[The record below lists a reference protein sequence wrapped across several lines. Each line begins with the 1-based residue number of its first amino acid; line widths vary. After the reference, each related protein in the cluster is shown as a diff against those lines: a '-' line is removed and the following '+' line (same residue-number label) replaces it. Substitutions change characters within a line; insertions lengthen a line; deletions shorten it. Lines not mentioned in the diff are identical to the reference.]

1 MKRNEGH
8 LVIQY
13 AIVGCGHIAEKHV
26 QAIEAV
32 EGAELTAVCDQ
43 DPRRLEPF
51 AAKGIQSF
59 TDMAEMLASASVD
72 VVNICTPSGLHA
84 ALAIQAA
91 HAGKHVVVEKPIALT
106 LEDADVIL
114 QACERNGVQL
124 AVVHPN
130 RFRPAMRELRRRV
143 DEGAFGAFSHA
154 NATVRWNRN
163 QKYYE
168 QAPWRGT
175 RAMDGGVLMNQAIHN
190 LDLMLWLM
198 GEVEEVSSYQATRF
212 RDIEAEDVSVSVLRF
227 ASGALG
233 VIEAAVTLYP
243 RNFEES
249 LALFGETGTAVV
261 SGTTANWI
269 KAWKFADKT
278 DGESEE
284 TIRRINDDPWGV
296 SGHQAIIRDMTT
308 AVREGR
314 KPVVSGKDGRKAL
327 ELVIA
332 CQRAA
337 DLGRPVYISELRQE
351 GGVRR

>member
-1 MKRNEGH
+1 M
-8 LVIQY
+8 VQY
-13 AIVGCGHIAEKHV
+13 AIVGCGHIANKHV
-26 QAIEAV
+26 EAIEAA
-32 EGAELTAVCDQ
+32 EGAKLSAVCDR

-51 AAKGIQSF
+51 AAKGIHSF
-59 TDMAEMLASASVD
+59 TDMERMITSVTVD

-84 ALAIQAA
+84 PLAIQAA
-91 HAGKHVVVEKPIALT
+91 NAGKHVVVEKPMALT
-106 LEDADVIL
+106 LKDADAIL

-130 RFRPAMRELRRRV
+130 RFRPVMKALRQRV
-143 DEGAFGAFSHA
+143 DEGAFGSFSHA

-163 QKYYE
+163 QEYYN
-168 QAPWRGT
+168 QAPWRGS

-198 GEVEEVSSYQATRF
+198 GDVEEVSAYQATRF
-212 RDIEAEDVSVSVLRF
+212 RQIEAEDVSVSVLRF

-243 RNFEES
+243 RNLEES

-261 SGTTANWI
+261 SGPTANWI
-269 KAWKFADKT
+269 QTWKFADQT
-278 DGESEE
+278 DEDSEQ
-284 TIRRINDDPWGV
+284 TIHRIHEDPQGLP
-296 SGHQAIIRDMTT
+296 GHSAIIRDMTA

-314 KPVVSGKDGRKAL
+314 RPVVNGEDGRKAL

-337 DLGRPVYISELRQE
+337 ELGRPVRLSELRRDVNQ
-351 GGVRR
+351 GGAS